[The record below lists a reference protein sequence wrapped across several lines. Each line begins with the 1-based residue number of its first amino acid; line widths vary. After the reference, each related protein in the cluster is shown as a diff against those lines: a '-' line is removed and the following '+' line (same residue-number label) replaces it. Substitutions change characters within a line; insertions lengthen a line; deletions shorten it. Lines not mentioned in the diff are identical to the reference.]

1 MEERLKINIEELR
14 KLRNLDTFCADLAEN
29 KSLSEEAFRIVKR
42 VLKNLTK
49 LQSDYEGEDEKRK
62 REREKIKYG
71 L

>member
-1 MEERLKINIEELR
+1 LEERLKINIEELR

>member
-62 REREKIKYG
+62 REREKIK
-71 L
+71 

>member
-14 KLRNLDTFCADLAEN
+14 KLRNLDNFCADLAEN

-49 LQSDYEGEDEKRK
+49 LQSDYEEEDEKRK

>member
-14 KLRNLDTFCADLAEN
+14 KLRNFDTFCADLAEN

-49 LQSDYEGEDEKRK
+49 LQSDYEEEDEKRK